1 MRRHGGYRPLA
12 MPSRAA
18 TAADVAFLTETIRAG
33 FADDP
38 VWGPALRR
46 TDGSPIDLVAYWR
59 LFVEGAL
66 RFGTARL
73 ATDGGAISIWLPPGT
88 AELSD
93 EQLAALE
100 VLIARDLDPPAL
112 HALERLYA
120 RFEASRESRPDH
132 YYLSLLAA
140 NPDFRGQGRGQIL
153 LAENL
158 ALWDAAGVPAYLEST
173 NAGND
178 HRYAR
183 AGFAVD
189 GGFAAVL
196 DDTWITAMWRPVG
209 G

>member
-1 MRRHGGYRPLA
+1 

-18 TAADVAFLTETIRAG
+18 TAADVDFLTETIRVA

-46 TDGSPIDLVAYWR
+46 SDGSPIDLEAYWR

-66 RFGTARL
+66 RFGTARM
-73 ATDGGAISIWLPPGT
+73 ATDGGAISIWLPTGA

-100 VLIARDLDPPAL
+100 VLIAWDLDPPAI
-112 HALERLYA
+112 HALEQLYE
-120 RFEASRESRPDH
+120 RFEASRAARPPH

-153 LAENL
+153 LAEDL
-158 ALWDAAGVPAYLEST
+158 ALWDAEGVPAYLEST
-173 NAGND
+173 NAGNN

-183 AGFAVD
+183 AGFAVN
-189 GGFAAVL
+189 GGFRAVR
-196 DDTWITAMWRPVG
+196 DDTWITAMWRPVRG
-209 G
+209 AH